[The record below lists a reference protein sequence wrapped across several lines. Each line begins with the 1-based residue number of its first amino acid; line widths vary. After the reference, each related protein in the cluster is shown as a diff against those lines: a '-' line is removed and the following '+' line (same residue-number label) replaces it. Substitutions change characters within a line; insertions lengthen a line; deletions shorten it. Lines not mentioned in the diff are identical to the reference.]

1 ALREAPSGGRGYTHP
16 PSDCLAIDFPGRGL
30 HFFSPAPTLRTPRRA
45 ICPSARSL
53 SQPLSLQGAGFVD
66 LLLRAWTSTAYLRI
80 RWIWC
85 ARSAS
90 KGDQQPS
97 HPSFFPS
104 AQIRAF
110 DAENNFERE
119 RDGPETDADQNSPAD
134 RGVEHI
140 ENPLGDIAAQW
151 KQILP
156 EWYPAHHDDHRCHQQ
171 HGGLAASGPERPVR
185 RRGDEE
191 CQNGEHRA
199 LQRHHHEAIDPT
211 EPRHGAVATLFAPG
225 HGPGGDR
232 HEHAAIEHEA
242 VSPPGFLPANLDG
255 VLMEQTRT
263 AGHQGKAADD
273 LQPLRGRGQQKFG
286 RRMRDIVL
294 PGEQKPRDHRD
305 QQREP
310 AAEKDHFRSLT
321 RSRNSCGHEPP
332 VATPTVASR
341 VPIRITLRITALPM
355 SWPRSVPI

>member
-1 ALREAPSGGRGYTHP
+1 MLRTSGEILIGNPTGYNSGSSVQRPITRKMIRRSIFNMRSENVMSGPFPLPAIHALREAPSGGRGYTHP

-119 RDGPETDADQNSPAD
+119 RDGAETDADQNSPAD

-171 HGGLAASGPERPVR
+171 HGGLA
-185 RRGDEE
+185 
-191 CQNGEHRA
+191 
-199 LQRHHHEAIDPT
+199 
-211 EPRHGAVATLFAPG
+211 
-225 HGPGGDR
+225 
-232 HEHAAIEHEA
+232 
-242 VSPPGFLPANLDG
+242 
-255 VLMEQTRT
+255 
-263 AGHQGKAADD
+263 
-273 LQPLRGRGQQKFG
+273 
-286 RRMRDIVL
+286 
-294 PGEQKPRDHRD
+294 
-305 QQREP
+305 
-310 AAEKDHFRSLT
+310 
-321 RSRNSCGHEPP
+321 
-332 VATPTVASR
+332 
-341 VPIRITLRITALPM
+341 
-355 SWPRSVPI
+355 